1 MGRNLK
7 MNSGSVGVSINFD
20 YKRRILVDR
29 ETMTEQKI
37 SYDFGVMTCQN
48 EVSNKSSSTSDLI
61 EKYEKEMQ
69 TNLAALKMDTLA
81 GVT

>member
-1 MGRNLK
+1 
-7 MNSGSVGVSINFD
+7 
-20 YKRRILVDR
+20 
-29 ETMTEQKI
+29 MTEQKI

>member
-1 MGRNLK
+1 
-7 MNSGSVGVSINFD
+7 
-20 YKRRILVDR
+20 
-29 ETMTEQKI
+29 MTEQKI

-81 GVT
+81 GVTKLLRKK